1 MEQKRLISHGEAEQM
16 MRRAGYPREQI
27 ENALRQLP
35 DPIDAERDS
44 DVLVKYGMSP
54 GALMDRMSGS
64 P

>member
-1 MEQKRLISHGEAEQM
+1 MEQERLISHVEAEQM
-16 MRRAGYPREQI
+16 MRRAGYPQAQI

-54 GALMDRMSGS
+54 GALMDRMGGS